1 MSTVLRLAGFALLLF
16 AAGPAAVQAADDAA
30 ASIAEAMDKQ
40 PDAFAEAKKWLA
52 DEKGHVVGPTS
63 KMKRAE
69 VKKLVDDLYAAG
81 AVRVYFIGLEKA
93 DGVEKSQ
100 LLTIVLPSA
109 PAGRTKIAGVIDAYY
124 AAYLPTVGLADLV
137 AGLKYQE
144 ANQPVHPMNLAF

>member
-1 MSTVLRLAGFALLLF
+1 MWQRHRWAGFGLILF
-16 AAGPAAVQAADDAA
+16 ALMPTLVRAADDAA
-30 ASIAEAMDKQ
+30 ATIAEAMDKQ

-52 DEKGHVVGPTS
+52 DEKSHVLGPTS
-63 KMKRAE
+63 KMKRAD

-81 AVRVYFIGLEKA
+81 AVRVYFIGLEKT

-109 PAGRTKIAGVIDAYY
+109 PAVRTKIAGVIDAYY
-124 AAYLPTVGLADLV
+124 AAYLPTVGLADLA